1 MGPPPVS
8 VVVASLGRPRDL
20 DRCLTGL
27 RQLTYRPF
35 EIVAVA
41 CEGGRRA
48 AARHA
53 DAPFIRV
60 VANRGTGIG
69 AARNDGIAA
78 AGGDIVAFI
87 DDDAVPEPTWLDHLV
102 DAMVSTGSSAVTGF
116 VRGRNGISFQW
127 RGRTVRR
134 DAFIENMPH
143 TGWQPH
149 VPFFPSGATM
159 LEGTGMA
166 VRRDVLLRLGGFD
179 PAFRFYLD
187 DADLSVRLQGAGH
200 RAAIAPL
207 AQVHH
212 AFAASPRRRA
222 DRMPTDLRD
231 VGRSLALF
239 IRAHLG
245 APEVP
250 RVLALHR
257 DAERRR
263 LLRYMVSGHGEP
275 RDVAALLETF
285 DSGADEGLRE
295 TAAQPRTLQPEDAA
309 PRFCTDPARP
319 PCIVAGR
326 SSARRA
332 LRREAA
338 DAVRAGQTVSLFLF
352 SPTTLYHRVR
362 FDAAGFWEQSGGIF
376 GRAERTEP
384 VLRFGGFAGRLARE
398 IVRIAKVR
406 GLPKT
411 RA

>member
-1 MGPPPVS
+1 
-8 VVVASLGRPRDL
+8 
-20 DRCLTGL
+20 
-27 RQLTYRPF
+27 
-35 EIVAVA
+35 
-41 CEGGRRA
+41 
-48 AARHA
+48 
-53 DAPFIRV
+53 
-60 VANRGTGIG
+60 
-69 AARNDGIAA
+69 
-78 AGGDIVAFI
+78 
-87 DDDAVPEPTWLDHLV
+87 
-102 DAMVSTGSSAVTGF
+102 
-116 VRGRNGISFQW
+116 
-127 RGRTVRR
+127 
-134 DAFIENMPH
+134 
-143 TGWQPH
+143 
-149 VPFFPSGATM
+149 
-159 LEGTGMA
+159 
-166 VRRDVLLRLGGFD
+166 
-179 PAFRFYLD
+179 
-187 DADLSVRLQGAGH
+187 
-200 RAAIAPL
+200 
-207 AQVHH
+207 
-212 AFAASPRRRA
+212 
-222 DRMPTDLRD
+222 MPTDLRD

-275 RDVAALLETF
+275 RDVAALLATF

-295 TAAQPRTLQPEDAA
+295 TAGQPRTLLPQDAG

-319 PCIVAGR
+319 PRIVAGR
-326 SSARRA
+326 SSSRRA

-384 VLRFGGFAGRLARE
+384 VLRFGAFAGRLARE

-406 GLPKT
+406 GLPET